1 MESDEIQRELDRLWQ
16 RVTAGPPEAG
26 LADAPA
32 PEPAEYVFSDPPSI
46 TREVS
51 DEAIALIKNQHR
63 AELARLQQ
71 LLELKEQSLRQ
82 LTDRLAAAQREIA
95 ALRRRAEQDER
106 RLYQEVLGTSVELEN
121 AQKALKGQEERF
133 AEQERVLRGVA
144 EGTRAQLAAEI
155 ARWRELERAWN
166 EREQQYL
173 LDIRELEARAQRTA
187 EVAARHEGQTRQSGE
202 ELKAAKNAVESTLS
216 ELLKE
221 RSDRE
226 SADKERD
233 KALARV
239 KEVEE
244 HVRHLQNLWEE
255 ERKQWQELWDRERS
269 TWETQRQEFASWED
283 KVRKERE
290 TWHANLQAV
299 ESRQTR
305 HAEGLADIL
314 RKSSEAG
321 EKVTSLVR
329 VASEKVQE
337 IIGMRERAAQMAAKP
352 RPRID
357 LRNVWRALAAAALLA
372 ILYPAYRYAT
382 RLSFSLF
389 SSHAL
394 AVDSPTGMAYDGDV
408 LMLLAWGGEIVSLD
422 PEDPSRVLSSV
433 KVEEAGAYH
442 PVSAALWGDSLFS
455 LDSAQGR
462 ILRHPAG
469 SPAKVAM
476 GWGTPGPAPVALAH
490 DGRNLWSY
498 DAASRAFYRHLGEG
512 PASENEAYQAG
523 MDILPGAM
531 CWHKDRLWVYDAK
544 GGQML
549 AFGVQGRGLKLLRSA
564 PFPFSVQ
571 GMVLTVKA
579 AREGRQRLELWALA
593 APASSS
599 EPPTLKKFR
608 VRGG

>member
-1 MESDEIQRELDRLWQ
+1 
-16 RVTAGPPEAG
+16 
-26 LADAPA
+26 
-32 PEPAEYVFSDPPSI
+32 
-46 TREVS
+46 
-51 DEAIALIKNQHR
+51 
-63 AELARLQQ
+63 
-71 LLELKEQSLRQ
+71 
-82 LTDRLAAAQREIA
+82 
-95 ALRRRAEQDER
+95 
-106 RLYQEVLGTSVELEN
+106 
-121 AQKALKGQEERF
+121 
-133 AEQERVLRGVA
+133 
-144 EGTRAQLAAEI
+144 
-155 ARWRELERAWN
+155 
-166 EREQQYL
+166 
-173 LDIRELEARAQRTA
+173 
-187 EVAARHEGQTRQSGE
+187 
-202 ELKAAKNAVESTLS
+202 
-216 ELLKE
+216 LKE

-226 SADKERD
+226 EADKERD

-239 KEVEE
+239 KEIEE
-244 HVRHLQNLWEE
+244 HVNQLQNLWAE

-290 TWHANLQAV
+290 AWHANLQAV

-305 HAEGLADIL
+305 HAEGLAEVL

-337 IIGMRERAAQMAAKP
+337 IIGIRERVAQMAAKP
-352 RPRID
+352 RPRVD
-357 LRNVWRALAAAALLA
+357 LRSVWRALAAAVLLA
-372 ILYPAYRYAT
+372 TLYPTYRYAT

-389 SSHAL
+389 SSHKL

-408 LMLLAWGGEIVSLD
+408 LMVASWGGEIVSLD

-433 KVEEAGAYH
+433 RIEEAGAYH

-462 ILRHPAG
+462 ILRHPVG
-469 SPAKVAM
+469 SPAKVSA

-498 DAASRAFYRHLGEG
+498 DAAARAFYRHLGEG
-512 PASENEAYQAG
+512 PASQSEAYQAG

-531 CWHKDRLWVYDAK
+531 AWHKDRLWVYDAK

-549 AFGVQGRGLKLLRSA
+549 AFGLQGKSLKLLRSA
-564 PFPFSVQ
+564 PFPVSAQ

-579 AREGRQRLELWALA
+579 SRERRQRLELWVLA
-593 APASSS
+593 APAAPS
-599 EPPTLKKFR
+599 ESATLKKFR